1 MCSEDLA
8 EELEDA
14 DLADDED
21 EDDDGGWEMEDEM
34 ESEQDDSD
42 LSFSKHTGDSQQRL
56 RETLRLAS
64 ALTERCS

>member
-21 EDDDGGWEMEDEM
+21 EDDDGGWETEDEM

-56 RETLRLAS
+56 RETLSLAS